1 MGDSGAAPRLLD
13 RLLAPDAGPWRA
25 MFEVAPMGGALVGA
39 DGTLLLANAE
49 LAGMAGA
56 TSPQHLVGLKLA
68 QLFLPRSAPEITAA
82 LARVVTP
89 RDAAAPP
96 SAPPAP
102 LIADLPPTPAAEEGF
117 AAMLAFSPVVEADGS
132 VSGAVLRAIDVTPQ
146 RRLEQQLAQAQ
157 KMQAIGQLAGG
168 IAHDFNNLLT
178 AILATV
184 DEALPHAQQ
193 GGLDGAALR
202 ADLSVI
208 RNSAE
213 RGAALVKKLLAFGRK
228 QTMQPKVLL
237 LNDAVE
243 DLSNLLR
250 RVLGARVRLVL
261 DLDPPR
267 RLVRVDPTQFD
278 QVVMN
283 LAVNAR
289 DAMPQ
294 GGTLT
299 LRTGQVNLFRPL
311 TRGRETIP
319 PGRYAMLEVE
329 DTGTGI
335 PPDYLERIF
344 EPFFSTK
351 RDSGGTGLGLATV
364 WGIVRQMD
372 GFVAVDS
379 TPGEGSVFRVYL
391 PRHEPFA
398 EPEPTA
404 PADAPAA
411 AAPPASPQAASP
423 QAAPPQAAPPPQ
435 PMPPEAATRGRL
447 LLADD
452 EDTIRRLAARALA
465 RAGWEVLE
473 AATGD
478 AAIALIEGM
487 SEPPALLITD
497 VVMPGADGPAVVR
510 AARAKFPDLLVMVTS
525 GYAESLAGDD
535 LAREKVH
542 WMAKP
547 YAMKD
552 LVADATRL
560 VAKA

>member
-1 MGDSGAAPRLLD
+1 MGDSTPQPRLLD
-13 RLLAPDAGPWRA
+13 RLLAPDSGPWRA
-25 MFEVAPMGGALVGA
+25 LFDSAPLGGAVIGA
-39 DGTLLLANAE
+39 DGAILLANGTLAA
-49 LAGMAGA
+49 LAGAA
-56 TSPQHLVGLKLA
+56 DPQRLVGLPLTELVA
-68 QLFLPRSAPEITAA
+68 PRNRTEVSAA
-82 LARVVTP
+82 LGRVLAP
-89 RDAAAPP
+89 RAGAPAV
-96 SAPPAP
+96 APV
-102 LIADLPPTPAAEEGF
+102 IADLPPTPAAEEGA
-117 AAMLAFSPVVEADGS
+117 AAMLTFSPVIEADGT
-132 VSGAVLRAIDVTPQ
+132 VSGVVLRAIDVTPQ

-184 DEALPHAQQ
+184 DEALPHTQHATPTNVQ
-193 GGLDGAALR
+193 LR
-202 ADLSVI
+202 TDLGVI

-228 QTMQPKVLL
+228 QTMQPRVLV

-243 DLSNLLR
+243 ELSSLLR
-250 RVLGARVRLVL
+250 RLLGSRVRLLL
-261 DLDPPR
+261 DLDPPM
-267 RLVRVDPTQFD
+267 RLVRIDPTQFD
-278 QVVMN
+278 QVVVN

-351 RDSGGTGLGLATV
+351 KDSGGTGLGLATV

-379 TPGEGSVFRVYL
+379 TPGEGTVFRVYL
-391 PRHEPFA
+391 PRHEGG
-398 EPEPTA
+398 PEV
-404 PADAPAA
+404 PARPAA
-411 AAPPASPQAASP
+411 EASAVLPLPASA
-423 QAAPPQAAPPPQ
+423 
-435 PMPPEAATRGRL
+435 RGKL
-447 LLADD
+447 VLADD
-452 EDTIRRLAARALA
+452 EDVIRRLAAVALT
-465 RAGWEVLE
+465 RAGWEVIQ

-478 AAIALIEGM
+478 QAIALIEAM
-487 SEPPALLITD
+487 PEPPALLISD
-497 VVMPGADGPAVVR
+497 VVMPGADGPAVVQ
-510 AARAKFPDLLVMVTS
+510 AARRKFPALQVILTS
-525 GYAESLAGDD
+525 GYAESIAGEN
-535 LAREKVH
+535 LAREQVR
-542 WMAKP
+542 WIAKP
-547 YAMKD
+547 YSMKD
-552 LVADATRL
+552 LVAAAAELAT
-560 VAKA
+560 KA